1 MVPKVQWDS
10 TGSLN
15 MLPLL
20 APRIRQN
27 IFKTDFE
34 ATLSQMFCVLSM
46 LNSRNTFSFF
56 NKISYITDEST
67 SNRPV
72 F

>member
-34 ATLSQMFCVLSM
+34 ATIKPNVLC
-46 LNSRNTFSFF
+46 FVHAKFKKYIFF
-56 NKISYITDEST
+56 
-67 SNRPV
+67 